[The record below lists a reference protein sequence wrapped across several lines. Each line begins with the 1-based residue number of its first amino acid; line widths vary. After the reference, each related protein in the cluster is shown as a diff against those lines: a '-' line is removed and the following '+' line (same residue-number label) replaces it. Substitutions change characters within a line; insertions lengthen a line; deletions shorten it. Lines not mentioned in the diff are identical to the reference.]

1 MCSSTQHP
9 RTFSSRVYLNV
20 FFICI
25 YSAIHLPSLSILQAY
40 EVKAKA
46 THASTSTPVPRPYF
60 RVNDQCET
68 GYEFCLQFK
77 PVNCDQQFKSDN
89 YRMKCKPSQA
99 MQGIN
104 FCNERSLKYKM
115 CDGAFE
121 WCNGAAPVMPVLS
134 KIVWLENACITQV
147 IGRECDLR
155 HRCFQ
160 QCRWERQSGK
170 CNFFAINSDKFPS
183 SSKRQST
190 DNCQTF
196 STLDGTGFSS
206 SSCGPWK
213 VYQMDCVDGLC
224 DDVKAIASTAAST
237 VASTLKADYSTMVIF
252 FRH

>member
-1 MCSSTQHP
+1 MLQ
-9 RTFSSRVYLNV
+9 VYDV
-20 FFICI
+20 EKE
-25 YSAIHLPSLSILQAY
+25 AY
-40 EVKAKA
+40 
-46 THASTSTPVPRPYF
+46 HASTSTSVLRPYF
-60 RVNDQCET
+60 RLNDQCDT
-68 GYEFCLQFK
+68 DFSYCIQFI
-77 PVNCDQQFKSDN
+77 PPNCDL
-89 YRMKCKPSQA
+89 YRQTDQGNMMCIPSQA
-99 MQGIN
+99 SAAMTV
-104 FCNERSLKYKM
+104 CNEKKHKYKM

-183 SSKRQST
+183 SSKRLST